1 VIATSELDPL
11 EWAARE
17 AGAMGFFAPPLSENE
32 LVSLCGRLLDYQI
45 GPNLNGTA
53 TQKAK

>member
-1 VIATSELDPL
+1 
-11 EWAARE
+11 
-17 AGAMGFFAPPLSENE
+17 MGFFAPPLSENE